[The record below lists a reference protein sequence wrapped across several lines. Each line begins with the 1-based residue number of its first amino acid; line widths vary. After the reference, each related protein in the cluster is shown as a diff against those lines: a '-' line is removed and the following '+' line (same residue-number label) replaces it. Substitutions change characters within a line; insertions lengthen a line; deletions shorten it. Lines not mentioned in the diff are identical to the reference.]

1 MKYIPSIVFEEM
13 SGSAKGVTA
22 AKMKSRKYIRNRGYG
37 GSVRTADQAKVK
49 GVFKR
54 LTTMRKSLTPAQ
66 ILAWNK
72 LALSQEG
79 RSVLGSK
86 AKISGANLFTRLN
99 YWIVACGG
107 QPSVTPPELVGVENP
122 SSATIVC
129 QGETFTFKL
138 DQALADN
145 GGIYLII
152 EATEGQSNGVTRAHA
167 KASGIKLVEEPTA
180 DAIDIRA
187 DYVAKYG
194 APALRPRRSSSA
206 TTTSTPAPAR
216 SPAPCWQKS
225 SGPLPRPV
233 AVSRSR
239 NSLWRFRQT

>member
-1 MKYIPSIVFEEM
+1 MKYIPSIAFEEM

-37 GSVRTADQAKVK
+37 GSIRTADQAKVK

-54 LTTMRKSLTPAQ
+54 LTTMWKTLPNENL
-66 ILAWNK
+66 LAWNK

-107 QPSVTPPELVGVENP
+107 QALLTPPTLVGVETP
-122 SSATIVC
+122 SGATIVC

-138 DQALADN
+138 DQDLSDN
-145 GGIYLII
+145 GGIYLVI
-152 EATEGQSNGVTRAHA
+152 EATEGQSNGVTRAHG
-167 KASGIKLVEEPTA
+167 KAVAIKMVEEPDDSA
-180 DAIDIRA
+180 VNIRA
-187 DYVAKYG
+187 DYVAKHG
-194 APALRPRRSSSA
+194 APSAAAPKIFFRYYFVNSSTGEKSGTMLA
-206 TTTSTPAPAR
+206 ECKWEAAAAPEEPA
-216 SPAPCWQKS
+216 
-225 SGPLPRPV
+225 GDGD
-233 AVSRSR
+233 
-239 NSLWRFRQT
+239 

>member
-1 MKYIPSIVFEEM
+1 MKYIPSIAFEEM

-54 LTTMRKSLTPAQ
+54 LTTMWKSLTPAQ

-107 QPSVTPPELVGVENP
+107 QPSVTPPELV
-122 SSATIVC
+122 
-129 QGETFTFKL
+129 KL

-145 GGIYLII
+145 GGIYLVI

-194 APALRPRRSSSA
+194 APSAAAPKIFFRYYYVNSS
-206 TTTSTPAPAR
+206 TGE
-216 SPAPCWQKS
+216 KS
-225 SGPLPRPV
+225 GTMLAEVKWAAAAAGGGEP
-233 AVSRSR
+233 
-239 NSLWRFRQT
+239 

>member
-1 MKYIPSIVFEEM
+1 MKYIPSIAFEEM

-37 GSVRTADQAKVK
+37 GSIRTSDQAKVK
-49 GVFKR
+49 GIFKQ
-54 LTTMRKSLTPAQ
+54 LTTQWKSLPNADL
-66 ILAWNK
+66 LAWNK

-107 QPSVTPPELVGVENP
+107 QALTTPPTLVGVETP

-138 DQALADN
+138 DQVLADN
-145 GGIYLII
+145 GGIFLVI
-152 EATEGQSNGVTRAHA
+152 EASEGLSNGVSRAHS
-167 KASGIKLVEEPTA
+167 KAVAIKMVEEPDATA
-180 DAIDIRA
+180 VNIRA
-187 DYVAKYG
+187 DYVAKHG
-194 APALRPRRSSSA
+194 APSAAAPKIFFRYYFVNSS
-206 TTTSTPAPAR
+206 TGE
-216 SPAPCWQKS
+216 KS
-225 SGPLPRPV
+225 GTMLAEV
-233 AVSRSR
+233 KWEAAAAGGGD
-239 NSLWRFRQT
+239 